1 MKWTFKVN
9 VYIDIG
15 VFHMLNEYSKK
26 YNVYKRKVA
35 LKAVDYLLSEIIPNK
50 EKDFVD
56 YIKYSEISNK
66 SIGSKIKN
74 TRALVLNIEEDK
86 LNTID
91 KFCKKHKITRN
102 SLFTHL
108 ILLYLKENSNY
119 CVI

>member
-1 MKWTFKVN
+1 MFKVN
-9 VYIDIG
+9 VYIDIS

-26 YNVYKRKVA
+26 YNVYKRKVALKKVALKTVA

-74 TRALVLNIEEDK
+74 TRALALNIEEDK

-91 KFCKKHKITRN
+91 KFCKKT
-102 SLFTHL
+102 
-108 ILLYLKENSNY
+108 
-119 CVI
+119 